1 MGIHVK
7 IDHLLNYIAQLK
19 LLAFGPQAPAIGV
32 QFLHLWFA
40 FPYLFQGLTAHCK
53 LLITLHAWNFHVQRR
68 N

>member
-32 QFLHLWFA
+32 QFLHL
-40 FPYLFQGLTAHCK
+40 
-53 LLITLHAWNFHVQRR
+53 
-68 N
+68 